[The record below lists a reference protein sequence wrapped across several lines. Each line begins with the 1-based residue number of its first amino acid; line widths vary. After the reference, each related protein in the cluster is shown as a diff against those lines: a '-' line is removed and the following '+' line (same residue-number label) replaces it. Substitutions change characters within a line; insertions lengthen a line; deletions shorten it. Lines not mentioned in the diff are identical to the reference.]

1 MSLIGYAASALFISW
16 VVSRAA
22 RWLLFR
28 NETGLRRALAPNGIA
43 LVLLTLLEALNAT
56 TGPRNVLGALVYY
69 VPAALLLSGMDLL
82 IMRMRSSRKGTG
94 PVPNR

>member
-1 MSLIGYAASALFISW
+1 MIGFAASALFISW

-28 NETGLRRALAPNGIA
+28 KATGLRRALAPNA
-43 LVLLTLLEALNAT
+43 VSLVLLTLLEAVSSPAA
-56 TGPRNVLGALVYY
+56 GPPNVPGALLYY

-82 IMRMRSSRKGTG
+82 ILRMRGAPKDAGPAPSR
-94 PVPNR
+94 